1 MVTHIVLLKIR
12 EDIPPSRVDEA
23 FGALADLRTKIPG
36 LLSFAGGAYSSE
48 EGLHK
53 GFNHGFVMT
62 FADAAARD
70 AYLFHPEHENIKS
83 RLVPLLQGA
92 LDGVIAFDFSN

>member
-1 MVTHIVLLKIR
+1 MVTHIILLKIR
-12 EDIPPSRVDEA
+12 ADIPPSRVDEA

-36 LLSFAGGAYSSE
+36 LLSFAGGAYSSD

-53 GFNHGFVMT
+53 GFTHGFVMT

-70 AYLFHPEHENIKS
+70 AYLPHPAHEDVKAQ
-83 RLVPLLQGA
+83 LLPLLEGG
-92 LDGVIAFDFSN
+92 LEGVVAFDFVN